1 MVNQK
6 VNSNSLF
13 LNMAGNIPCHK
24 SVIKIISLKIRYPDL
39 KFFYSLFTFHHSVP
53 EDKIH
58 HFIEPVSNRVRIY
71 LLRIFIIATVKKLS
85 VFVVDR
91 VTYGKISFLCFPIT
105 SIQGEVK
112 EFPNVFPVQDEI
124 VRPFD
129 LKHEIIRIMVDTEI
143 IQGNGFPSAAKTA
156 PDIVSV
162 RFAEN
167 VIAA

>member
-6 VNSNSLF
+6 SEFEFTF
-13 LNMAGNIPCHK
+13 LNMAGNIPCQK

-39 KFFYSLFTFHHSVP
+39 KFYSLFTFHHSVP